1 MDRVVGKRRK
11 STVEDELAAAEARLR
26 GLVALEVEDRAAE
39 VQRTLARARAD
50 SISLLQDEERRIL
63 EETRQRVLDYELALG
78 TGLTDSLIATQKHV
92 EKRLSTW
99 AEDLER
105 AQQTLAAQLMRLQQ
119 RQEHLISEA
128 EARITAESERLTSES
143 EEQHVGVARLRT
155 ELERQ
160 TQGALSAVAA
170 ELETHAAE
178 RRRALHEVGERLR
191 RRERELKEQIERE
204 QAEASTQIASR
215 YADVERRAVEQLE
228 RVLNREAARFAEAA
242 AQQFDASIKLAR
254 EEAARRLSRELDRA
268 VSTFSRE
275 AERVLAEQMAQVT
288 DAAVHRIE
296 RRVSQIAAGLER
308 QRDEA
313 VAELEQRLREVSMQV
328 DDTAARARERFAALD

>member
-1 MDRVVGKRRK
+1 MVPVIGKRRK
-11 STVEDELAAAEARLR
+11 STLEEELAAADAHLR
-26 GLVALEVEDRAAE
+26 ELVAQEVEDRAAE
-39 VQRTLARARAD
+39 LQRTLARSRAD
-50 SISLLQDEERRIL
+50 SISLLEQEERRIV
-63 EETRQRVLDYELALG
+63 EETRQRVLEHEAVLG
-78 TGLTDSLIATQKHV
+78 SGLTDSLIATQKHI
-92 EKRLSTW
+92 EQRLSSW
-99 AEDLER
+99 SEDLER
-105 AQQTLAAQLMRLQQ
+105 AQQTLTAQLMRLQK
-119 RQEHLISEA
+119 RQEHMIADA
-128 EARITAESERLTSES
+128 EARITAEAERLTFES
-143 EEQHVGVARLRT
+143 EEQHAGVARLRA

-160 TQGALSAVAA
+160 TQGALSAAAA
-170 ELETHAAE
+170 ELEAHAAE

-204 QAEASTQIASR
+204 QAEASAQIASR

-242 AQQFDASIKLAR
+242 GQQFDAAIKTAR

-275 AERVLAEQMAQVT
+275 AERVLAEQMAQVAE
-288 DAAVHRIE
+288 AAVHRIE

-313 VAELEQRLREVSMQV
+313 VAELEERLREVSVQV
-328 DDTAARARERFAALD
+328 EDAVARTRERFAALD